1 MEKLKDEL
9 ERFYENKVNGLIIRS
24 RARWHEHGE
33 KNSKYF
39 LNLEKRNSIRKHIR
53 KLYLSGVLTTDPF
66 KILDAQQHFYKHLYS
81 SRKTNLNCQEAAGFL
96 NESNIPKL
104 TKELSDR
111 CEGEIKIQ
119 ECEEVLQS
127 FATAKTPGNDGIPI
141 EFYKTFWPAVGKLLV
156 ESLNEAFN
164 KKKLSA
170 SQRKAIITLIEKK
183 DKDRC
188 FLENWR
194 PISLLNVDSKIASK
208 VISAR
213 IIKVLPTIIH
223 FNQTGCVKGRYIGE
237 ATKSILDIMTYTKQ
251 TSKSGVFLFI
261 DFEKAFDSIE

>member
-1 MEKLKDEL
+1 M
-9 ERFYENKVNGLIIRS
+9 
-24 RARWHEHGE
+24 
-33 KNSKYF
+33 
-39 LNLEKRNSIRKHIR
+39 
-53 KLYLSGVLTTDPF
+53 
-66 KILDAQQHFYKHLYS
+66 
-81 SRKTNLNCQEAAGFL
+81 

-119 ECEEVLQS
+119 ECEDVLQS

-141 EFYKTFWPAVGKLLV
+141 EFYKTFWPAIGKLLV
-156 ESLNEAFN
+156 ESFNEAFN
-164 KKKLSA
+164 KKEMSA

-194 PISLLNVDSKIASK
+194 PISLINVDSKIASK

-213 IIKVLPTIIH
+213 
-223 FNQTGCVKGRYIGE
+223 
-237 ATKSILDIMTYTKQ
+237 SISHNNTL
-251 TSKSGVFLFI
+251 
-261 DFEKAFDSIE
+261 